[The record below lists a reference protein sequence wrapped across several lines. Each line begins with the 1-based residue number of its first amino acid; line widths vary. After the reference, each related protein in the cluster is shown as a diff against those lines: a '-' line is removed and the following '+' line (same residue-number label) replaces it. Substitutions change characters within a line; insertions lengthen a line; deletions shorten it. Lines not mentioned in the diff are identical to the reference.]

1 MHNSHYNHE
10 LANIVSLMYEKYDWN
25 DELNSFHDKAT
36 MKNVPNL
43 LGNVAFAKLKSMP
56 MVNAFKAVL
65 SKNRAFD
72 PRSIVGYEQRFA
84 SHFGTFAQAQHRFE
98 LMEEDDWHIFRYTIN
113 LDNLYPKLL
122 KDKGGYFE
130 EENATGIELARK
142 AGYKVLAYRNV
153 GEGEIEMKDNISLV
167 VLDPNAIL

>member
-1 MHNSHYNHE
+1 MYNSQYNQE
-10 LANIVSLMYEKYDWN
+10 LTNIVAMMYENYDWH
-25 DELNSFHDKAT
+25 DELSRFHDRAT
-36 MKNVPNL
+36 DKSVPNL
-43 LGNVAFAKLKSMP
+43 VGNFTFTKLKSMP

-65 SKNRAFD
+65 SKKRAFD
-72 PRSIVGYEQRFA
+72 PRSSAGYEQRFA

-98 LMEEDDWHIFRYTIN
+98 LMEEDDWHIFRYTIS

-130 EENATGIELARK
+130 EENAAGIELARK

-153 GEGEIEMKDNISLV
+153 GEDEIEMKDNISLV
-167 VLDPNAIL
+167 VLDPDAIL